1 MARARMGSRGAR
13 GVRLM
18 RIIEPAS
25 WVAQPWKNGA
35 GTTHEL
41 VRWPDEGP
49 FAVRISVAEIT
60 APAPFSAF
68 AGYRRWLYLLDG
80 GPVTLAIEG
89 ADHVLAA
96 AGDGVA
102 FPGEARVAATEVAR
116 ASRDLN
122 FMVAA
127 DRAVRCEIVRGPTRQ
142 VLAERIVAVFAL
154 AGDVTV
160 ARHALGADLADAS
173 HALEHHACAWT
184 TDEALDLALG
194 EGATAAVLA
203 VT

>member
-1 MARARMGSRGAR
+1 
-13 GVRLM
+13 M
-18 RIIEPAS
+18 RIIEPAA
-25 WVAQPWKNGA
+25 WVSQPWKNGA

-41 VRWPDEGP
+41 VRWPEDGP

-68 AGYRRWLYLLDG
+68 TGYQRWLYLLDG

-89 ADHVLAA
+89 TDQVLAA

-102 FPGEARVAATEVAR
+102 FAGEARVAATTVAR

-127 DRAVRCEIVRGPTRQ
+127 DHAVRCEIVRGPARQ
-142 VLAERIVAVFAL
+142 ALAGRAVAVFAL

-160 ARHALGADLADAS
+160 SGFTVAGGHALA
-173 HALEHHACAWT
+173 HHACAWAT
-184 TDEALDLALG
+184 GESLDLALG
-194 EGATAAVLA
+194 EGAIAAVLA
-203 VT
+203 IA